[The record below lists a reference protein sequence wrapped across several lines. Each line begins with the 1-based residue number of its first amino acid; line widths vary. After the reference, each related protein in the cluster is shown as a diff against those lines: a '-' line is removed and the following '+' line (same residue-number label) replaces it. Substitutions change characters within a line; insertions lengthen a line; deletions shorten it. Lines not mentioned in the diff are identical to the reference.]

1 MFRKWL
7 LVICTLL
14 FVSNQGNSART
25 TTCGPADDVYEVN
38 RIVQADNQYGWQVS
52 RSSVSAYDVPA
63 N

>member
-25 TTCGPADDVYEVN
+25 TTCGPAGDVYEVN

-52 RSSVSAYDVPA
+52 LGSVSAYDVPA